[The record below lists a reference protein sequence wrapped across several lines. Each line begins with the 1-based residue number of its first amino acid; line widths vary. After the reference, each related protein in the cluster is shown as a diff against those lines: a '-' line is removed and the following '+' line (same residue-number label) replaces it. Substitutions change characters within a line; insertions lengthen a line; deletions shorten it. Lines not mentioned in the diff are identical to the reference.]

1 MKNNFI
7 IPKKA
12 FKNTVF
18 GKILIGASDAF
29 TGGTVSNIVYSD
41 ENKEAGVIDWKR
53 AGASLSTVIIIAA
66 FVAGKIKFEDLI
78 NIINLLK

>member
-1 MKNNFI
+1 MKNNFL
-7 IPKKA
+7 PKKA

-29 TGGTVSNIVYSD
+29 TGGTVSNIVYAD
-41 ENKEAGVIDWKR
+41 ENKDAGVIDWKR

-78 NIINLLK
+78 NIIELLK